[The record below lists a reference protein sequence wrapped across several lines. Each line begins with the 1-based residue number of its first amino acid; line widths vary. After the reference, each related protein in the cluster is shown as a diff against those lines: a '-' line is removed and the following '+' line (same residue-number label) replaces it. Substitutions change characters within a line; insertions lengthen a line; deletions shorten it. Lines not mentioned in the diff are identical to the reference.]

1 MGINRVI
8 ILLAVAIFLIE
19 NAVYSPVS
27 AKEIIVDDDFEV
39 GFMSIQEAINSSSPG
54 DTVIVKSGTYKENII
69 VNVTR
74 LTIRS
79 ESGEHDVVVEPLDKN
94 ESIFLVKAD
103 NVTITGF
110 SIKGAG
116 ETPNYPRGFI
126 ARNFTEAESIN
137 RGLATGNVPTSIA
150 EEIFKTRGSEHY
162 RPPCGISLENASNCI
177 ITENMLFE
185 NYRGIRFDNASD
197 NTVSKNLFFNDG
209 IAASEGSVTNNLTG
223 NIIEKGYILLGPWAS
238 NNLITENK
246 ILNGTG
252 ISFACCGGGDIVSYN
267 TIINCSSGVD
277 AYDRS
282 IEIRNNTITDCFH
295 GVDLSLSGGT
305 GIYNNKISN
314 CSIGVNLGDACPDI
328 QISNNTITSSAD
340 CGIFI
345 PDHEGDEQ
353 VYNNYF
359 NNTINIKLRISDG
372 NTWNNSL
379 TSGTNIVG
387 GPFIG
392 GNFWANPDGKGFSQT
407 SGDFDLDG
415 ICDSAYE
422 IGGPEN
428 IDYLPLSRPPESV
441 PITVGDDEPDADYDS
456 IQKAVSAAPPSSTIL
471 VYPGTYVENVA
482 VTVEGLKVYSRSI
495 DPEEVTVQ
503 ALNPEDNI
511 FHVSAN
517 NVTICGLTVKGKGE
531 ESEEIA
537 GIYIDSVYGCSLCNN
552 TVSNNRNGIFLSS
565 SNENTLRSNNVTEN
579 VFGIVLL
586 SSSNNILVKNTLV
599 KNILIKN
606 STEINRDSG
615 IYPDL
620 SDSSPP
626 DNNTLIN
633 SSNNKTLINSS
644 DNNTLINSS
653 DNNTL
658 INPSDNNTLINNTV
672 YGTDSSFG
680 SAVYLSGSISNI
692 LQDNE
697 IRANSY
703 GIMMETSE
711 NNTITRNNLRENTAC
726 GVLLS
731 DSNGNRLYD
740 NYFNNTIDVKM
751 EKSEINHWNINRSR
765 GTNFIEGPYLG
776 GNFWA
781 KPDGSG
787 FSENAK
793 DSDIDGIS
801 DSAYIIESTGITD
814 SFPLTR
820 DPEPVLL
827 IENGVPVKDFSR
839 IQDAVDSAIPG
850 STIVVYPGTY
860 KENIIVDKENISIVS
875 ESGDPGNTII
885 KTSNTTEDV
894 INVTSKGVKIS
905 GFHIAGPEPGYT
917 GERKA
922 GICLY
927 NTSENTIDSNV
938 FSKHLYAIYMVSS
951 DSNNVINNAMEKN
964 ERGLYL
970 EDSERNSITNNMVL
984 NNIEGAVLNQSGN
997 NSLLNNTISLNKYQG
1012 IYIYSFYS
1020 DEHDSA
1026 GSNLIK
1032 DNLISGNDYGIYT
1045 SFSENNTVWN
1055 NIINLNSMG
1064 ILLSYS
1070 SNNLLRDNLIES
1082 SRDFGLYMYSGSN
1095 NTFYNNLFNNTLN
1108 LDLAYGNKNTSW
1120 NITKTSGTNIVGEP
1134 YSGGNFWAK
1143 PDGTGFSQNCTDL
1156 DNDGICDYPYE
1167 VNESEFDYLPLAL
1180 SHTGCKNG
1188 CNVSSTCLFD

>member
-1 MGINRVI
+1 MGANRVLI
-8 ILLAVAIFLIE
+8 FLAVTFFLIE
-19 NAVYSPVS
+19 SAIYSPAL
-27 AKEIIVDDDFEV
+27 AKEIVVDESSGM
-39 GFMSIQEAINSSSPG
+39 GFKSIQEAVNSSSPE
-54 DTVIVKSGTYKENII
+54 DTVIVRSGTYKENII

-79 ESGEHDVVVEPLDKN
+79 ESGKHDAIVKPLDKN

-110 SIKGAG
+110 SITGAG

-137 RGLATGNVPTSIA
+137 RGLTTENIPTSIA

-162 RPPCGISLENASNCI
+162 RPPCGISLENASNCV

-185 NYRGIRFDNASD
+185 NHRGVRFDNASD

-252 ISFACCGGGDIVSYN
+252 ISFACCGAGDVVSYN

-277 AYDRS
+277 SYDRS
-282 IEIRNNTITDCFH
+282 IEIRDNTITDCFH
-295 GVDLSLSGGT
+295 GVDLSFSGGT
-305 GIYNNKISN
+305 GIYNNKITN
-314 CSIGVNLGDACPDI
+314 CSIGVNLGDACPGI
-328 QISNNTITSSAD
+328 QISNNTITSSAN

-345 PDHEGDEQ
+345 SDHEGDEQ
-353 VYNNYF
+353 VYNNYL
-359 NNTINIKLRISDG
+359 NNTINIQLGISDG

-379 TSGTNIVG
+379 TTGTNIVG

-392 GNFWANPDGKGFSQT
+392 GNFWANPDGRGFSQT
-407 SGDFDLDG
+407 SGDFNLDG

-441 PITVGDDEPDADYDS
+441 PITVGDDEPDDDYNS
-456 IQKAVSAAPPSSTIL
+456 IQEAISAAPPGSTIL

-482 VTVEGLKVYSRSI
+482 VTVEGLKIYSRLI
-495 DPEEVTVQ
+495 DPEEVMVQ

-511 FHVSAN
+511 FRVSAN
-517 NVTICGLTVKGKGE
+517 NVTICGLTLKGKGE

-537 GIYIDSVYGCSLCNN
+537 GIYVDSVYGCSLCNN
-552 TVSNNRNGIFLSS
+552 TVSNNQNGIFISS
-565 SNENTLRSNNVTEN
+565 SNENTLRNNNVTEN

-599 KNILIKN
+599 KNTPIKN
-606 STEINRDSG
+606 STGINRDSE

-620 SDSSPP
+620 SNNNPQD
-626 DNNTLIN
+626 NTLIN
-633 SSNNKTLINSS
+633 SS
-644 DNNTLINSS
+644 DNTLINSS

-658 INPSDNNTLINNTV
+658 INPSNNHILINNTV
-672 YGTDSSFG
+672 YGTNSSFG
-680 SAVYLSGSISNI
+680 SAVYLSGSTSNI

-697 IRANSY
+697 IRANFY

-740 NYFNNTIDVKM
+740 NYFNNIIDVKM
-751 EKSEINHWNINRSR
+751 EKSEINHWNINRTR
-765 GTNFIEGPYLG
+765 GTNFIGGPYLG

-781 KPDGSG
+781 KSDRSG

-814 SFPLTR
+814 SFPLTKA
-820 DPEPVLL
+820 PEPVLL
-827 IENGVPVKDFSR
+827 IENGIPVKDFSR

-860 KENIIVDKENISIVS
+860 KENIIVDVENISIVS
-875 ESGDPGNTII
+875 ESGNPGNTVI
-885 KTSNTTEDV
+885 KASNTTEDV

-905 GFHIAGPEPGYT
+905 GLHIDGPESGYT
-917 GERKA
+917 GGRKA
-922 GICLY
+922 GIYLY
-927 NTSENTIDSNV
+927 NTSENTIDSNII
-938 FSKHLYAIYMVSS
+938 SKHLCAVYMVSS
-951 DSNNVINNAMEKN
+951 DSNNVINNTMEKN

-970 EDSERNSITNNMVL
+970 EDSESNSIINNTVL

-1012 IYIYSFYS
+1012 IYIYSYIYS
-1020 DEHDSA
+1020 DKHDSA

-1032 DNLISGNDYGIYT
+1032 DNLISGNDYGIYA

-1070 SNNLLRDNLIES
+1070 NNSLFRDNLIES

-1108 LDLAYGNKNTSW
+1108 LDLAYGNKDTSW

-1143 PDGTGFSQNCTDL
+1143 PEGTGFSQNCTDL

-1180 SHTGCKNG
+1180 SHTGM
-1188 CNVSSTCLFD
+1188 

>member
-1 MGINRVI
+1 MGVNRAI
-8 ILLAVAIFLIE
+8 ILLAVTIFLME
-19 NAVYSPVS
+19 SAVYNPAS
-27 AKEIIVDDDFEV
+27 AKEITVGGDSGADFR
-39 GFMSIQEAINSSSPG
+39 SIKEAVNSSSPG
-54 DTVIVKSGTYKENII
+54 DTVIVKSGTYRENII
-69 VNVTR
+69 VNVTK

-79 ESGEHDVVVEPLDKN
+79 ESGKPDMLVESPDEN
-94 ESIFLVKAD
+94 ESVFHITAN
-103 NVTITGF
+103 NVTISGFNITGSGKPF
-110 SIKGAG
+110 SYSRGITIRSFAETANLRG
-116 ETPNYPRGFI
+116 EFSDGY
-126 ARNFTEAESIN
+126 AH
-137 RGLATGNVPTSIA
+137 TSVA
-150 EEIFKTRGSEHY
+150 EEIFKTMEYEGYHPRCGIYIENANNCVITGNNIFNNHEGVYLDNASYNTISENLLFNN
-162 RPPCGISLENASNCI
+162 GISL
-177 ITENMLFE
+177 
-185 NYRGIRFDNASD
+185 
-197 NTVSKNLFFNDG
+197 
-209 IAASEGSVTNNLTG
+209 SEGSVTNNLTG

-252 ISFACCGGGDIVSYN
+252 VSFACCGGGDIVSYN

-314 CSIGVNLGDACPDI
+314 CSIGVNLGDACPGI

-359 NNTINIKLRISDG
+359 NNTINIKLGISDG

-428 IDYLPLSRPPESV
+428 IDHLPLSRPPESV
-441 PITVGDDEPDADYDS
+441 PITVGDDDPDADYDS

-482 VTVEGLKVYSRSI
+482 VTVEGLKIYSRSI

-511 FHVSAN
+511 FRVSAN
-517 NVTICGLTVKGKGE
+517 NVTICGFTVKGTGGE
-531 ESEEIA
+531 SGETA
-537 GIYIDSVYGCSLCNN
+537 GVYVDSVYGCNLCNN
-552 TVSNNRNGIFLSS
+552 TVLNNRNGIFLSS
-565 SNENTLRSNNVTEN
+565 SDENVLRSNNVTGN
-579 VFGIVLL
+579 ILGIVLL
-586 SSSNNILVKNTLV
+586 SSSNNT
-599 KNILIKN
+599 LIKN
-606 STEINRDSG
+606 SAEVNRNSG
-615 IYPDL
+615 IYL
-620 SDSSPP
+620 
-626 DNNTLIN
+626 N
-633 SSNNKTLINSS
+633 SSENNL
-644 DNNTLINSS
+644 
-653 DNNTL
+653 
-658 INPSDNNTLINNTV
+658 LINNTT
-672 YGTDSSFG
+672 YNATSSPG
-680 SAVYLSGSISNI
+680 SAVYLSDSGSNI

-697 IRANSY
+697 IRANYY
-703 GIMMETSE
+703 GILMEASE
-711 NNTITRNNLRENTAC
+711 NNTITRNSLRENTDC
-726 GVLLS
+726 GALLS

-751 EKSEINHWNINRSR
+751 EKSEINHWNINRTR
-765 GTNFIEGPYLG
+765 GTNFIGGPYLG

-820 DPEPVLL
+820 APEPVLL

-860 KENIIVDKENISIVS
+860 KENIIVDMENISIVS
-875 ESGDPGNTII
+875 ESGDPGNTVI

-905 GFHIAGPEPGYT
+905 GFHIAGPEPGCT
-917 GERKA
+917 GERKV
-922 GICLY
+922 GIYLY

-938 FSKHLYAIYMVSS
+938 FSKHLYAVYMVSS

-970 EDSERNSITNNMVL
+970 EDSESNSITNNMVL

-1012 IYIYSFYS
+1012 IYIYSYIYS

-1095 NTFYNNLFNNTLN
+1095 NTFHNNLFNNTLN

-1120 NITKTSGTNIVGEP
+1120 NTTKTSGKNIIGGP
-1134 YSGGNFWAK
+1134 SIGGNFWAK
-1143 PDGTGFSQNCTDL
+1143 PDGTGFSQNCMDL
-1156 DNDGICDYPYE
+1156 DENGICDYPYE
-1167 VNESEFDYLPLAL
+1167 VNESEFDYLPLSAAPPM
-1180 SHTGCKNG
+1180 GMENG
-1188 CNVSSTCLFD
+1188 CNS